1 MASPLANEVVRRVI
15 TDKSPYDIVELALRP
30 ATQDK
35 TETLEVSV
43 RNRRADPKT
52 LAMPLEDAL
61 SLVFPELWTK
71 DEPVAEGGDRPK
83 GSLAGY
89 VDALTLENEIMIQD
103 VPQSEKA
110 RFFDLGRRVQ
120 KGG

>member
-15 TDKSPYDIVELALRP
+15 TANSPYDIVELALWP

-35 TETLEVSV
+35 PETLEVSV

-52 LAMPLEDAL
+52 AALPLEDAL
-61 SLVFPELWTK
+61 SLVFPELWAK
-71 DEPVAEGGDRPK
+71 DEPVVEGESRPK

-89 VDALTLENEIMIQD
+89 VDAKVLEDEIMVQD
-103 VPQSEKA
+103 APDSEKA
-110 RFFDLGRRVQ
+110 RFFDLVRRVQ